1 MSFDAVKNT
10 CLVLARDARVSR
22 ASGAY
27 LRDVSFLLV
36 CKYKCGKQLDGKDV
50 RSGCLRPLLSRKAKY
65 VYAR

>member
-1 MSFDAVKNT
+1 MSFDTVENT

-22 ASGAY
+22 ATCAY

-36 CKYKCGKQLDGKDV
+36 CKYKCGQQLDGKDV
-50 RSGCLRPLLSRKAKY
+50 RSGCLRSLLSRKTKY